1 MGVIDAITRDL
12 RLGDAGSGAT
22 SASRCCPCA
31 RSRRQWWPGHRPNP
45 STARVLLD
53 GEHRAVLAP
62 ALSGGACLG
71 AGRIRPAVR
80 ALLDDD
86 NGAVLVPT
94 RGGGGP
100 GADPVCSAARALLG
114 GEHGTFLATA
124 LGGGADLGDGPF
136 RLAER
141 ALPDGDDDGGQGGG
155 GGGEEQCQHSALGT
169 DHRLF

>member
-1 MGVIDAITRDL
+1 M
-12 RLGDAGSGAT
+12 
-22 SASRCCPCA
+22 
-31 RSRRQWWPGHRPNP
+31 
-45 STARVLLD
+45 
-53 GEHRAVLAP
+53 
-62 ALSGGACLG
+62 
-71 AGRIRPAVR
+71 R

-124 LGGGADLGDGPF
+124 LGGGADLGNGPF